1 MRNAMLLVMGVM
13 PMLWTFCPL
22 APVRPAVAGEDG
34 TAGQTPKVER
44 YYPDKLPNDW
54 PDGPSRPP
62 VDRQV
67 VHARK
72 IVLYG
77 PDCVITID
85 AAGERPGI
93 LMKHRRSGESLHLL
107 FTDEGKALVGVGVAG
122 RMNYA
127 AAMFRDRRSRQGIL
141 QLDDGRG
148 THVFTGP
155 ERYSFPANR

>member
-62 VDRQV
+62 VREPRRAMV
-67 VHARK
+67 LPHEHA
-72 IVLYG
+72 
-77 PDCVITID
+77 
-85 AAGERPGI
+85 I
-93 LMKHRRSGESLHLL
+93 LFRAVARTGNPA
-107 FTDEGKALVGVGVAG
+107 FGVA
-122 RMNYA
+122 RSFMRERS
-127 AAMFRDRRSRQGIL
+127 FCTDR
-141 QLDDGRG
+141 
-148 THVFTGP
+148 T
-155 ERYSFPANR
+155 A